1 MNTEN
6 EKPSAETPGLIHRTK
21 SLQTHFYNNKD
32 TMAALKK
39 ISQEPHHP
47 LVRVLA
53 LYFSARGTMP

>member
-1 MNTEN
+1 MSNAN
-6 EKPSAETPGLIHRTK
+6 SKDWWAPIRNGLVTDPRAKHIKAMR
-21 SLQTHFYNNKD
+21 
-32 TMAALKK
+32 AALKK